1 MQENGRV
8 LAVNISEKKG
18 QKKHNVGKA
27 YLDKNLGIGVDA
39 HSGHGHRQISLLSWS
54 SFEKMKSRG
63 VEVSY
68 GDFAENIT
76 VENLDVAHLPL
87 GTRLQVGEALLEVTQ
102 IGKECHN
109 QGCAIKK
116 QSGTCV
122 MPLEGVFARVLSSC
136 WVETGDPITIVK

>member
-122 MPLEGVFARVLSSC
+122 MPLEGVFARVLSSG

>member
-122 MPLEGVFARVLSSC
+122 MPLEGVFARVLSSG
-136 WVETGDPITIVK
+136 WVETGDIISIVE

>member
-87 GTRLQVGEALLEVTQ
+87 GTRLQVGEALLE
-102 IGKECHN
+102 
-109 QGCAIKK
+109 
-116 QSGTCV
+116 
-122 MPLEGVFARVLSSC
+122 
-136 WVETGDPITIVK
+136 